1 MAGSYEIDFG
11 PWGSIFP
18 VPCAVADRH
27 LKLCSEKQLKVL
39 LLALRDGGR
48 PVDLEAIAQRLGLT
62 AEVAADCLDYW
73 REAGLFAPAQTQA
86 PAQAGDNPPSPAPPG
101 RGGP

>member
-73 REAGLFAPAQTQA
+73 REAAVCPR
-86 PAQAGDNPPSPAPPG
+86 PDPG
-101 RGGP
+101 PGPGWG

>member
-48 PVDLEAIAQRLGLT
+48 PVA
-62 AEVAADCLDYW
+62 
-73 REAGLFAPAQTQA
+73 
-86 PAQAGDNPPSPAPPG
+86 
-101 RGGP
+101 

>member
-48 PVDLEAIAQRLGLT
+48 PVDLIPGVEEG
-62 AEVAADCLDYW
+62 AA
-73 REAGLFAPAQTQA
+73 PQQ
-86 PAQAGDNPPSPAPPG
+86 SS
-101 RGGP
+101 